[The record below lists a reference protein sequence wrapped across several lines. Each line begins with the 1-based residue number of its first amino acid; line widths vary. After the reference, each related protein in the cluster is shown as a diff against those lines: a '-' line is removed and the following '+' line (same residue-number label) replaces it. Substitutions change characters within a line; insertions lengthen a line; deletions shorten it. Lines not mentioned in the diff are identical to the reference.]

1 MEQKKNITLLWRKL
15 NSLEFGKDVVLVPYY
30 LGQALGYQVEIC
42 CGYSEEI
49 ATQISKRQK
58 KDLHFVRRPL
68 GYKPLQRIPI
78 YVKYLWQNA
87 SRINL
92 LMCFHW
98 RLETFV
104 NILLYKILNRD
115 GLIYVKLDTESG
127 KEWDLSRC
135 SFIGRTIRKIIYNSC
150 LSKVNVIS
158 CETSQ
163 PYNSLCHN
171 KYFGDQLRK
180 KLVLMPNAFDEAHL
194 NILRIKERM
203 YDEKENL
210 MITVGRLGTSQ
221 KNTEML
227 LKALEDVD
235 LKEWKF
241 CFIGPIENDFNSIIE
256 QFYKNYPSKRK
267 QIIFKGKIDNKKE
280 LWEWYNKAKIFVSTS
295 RRESYGLVLNEAK
308 RFRNYII
315 STRTGAAE
323 DLIEQEKYGYFI
335 EQEDNIGLSNI
346 LSQIVNKQINIDVYH
361 NYDSQKLSYQNMIE
375 VLLKFVFWL
384 KKK

>member
-194 NILRIKERM
+194 NL
-203 YDEKENL
+203 
-210 MITVGRLGTSQ
+210 S
-221 KNTEML
+221 
-227 LKALEDVD
+227 
-235 LKEWKF
+235 
-241 CFIGPIENDFNSIIE
+241 
-256 QFYKNYPSKRK
+256 
-267 QIIFKGKIDNKKE
+267 
-280 LWEWYNKAKIFVSTS
+280 
-295 RRESYGLVLNEAK
+295 
-308 RFRNYII
+308 
-315 STRTGAAE
+315 
-323 DLIEQEKYGYFI
+323 LIHI
-335 EQEDNIGLSNI
+335 
-346 LSQIVNKQINIDVYH
+346 
-361 NYDSQKLSYQNMIE
+361 
-375 VLLKFVFWL
+375 
-384 KKK
+384 

>member
-346 LSQIVNKQINIDVYH
+346 LSHIVNTQLNIDVYH

-375 VLLKFVFWL
+375 VLLKFL
-384 KKK
+384 RN

>member
-241 CFIGPIENDFNSIIE
+241 CFIGPIENDLNRIIE

-375 VLLKFVFWL
+375 VLLKFL
-384 KKK
+384 RN

>member
-171 KYFGDQLRK
+171 KYFGDQLKK

-375 VLLKFVFWL
+375 VLLKFL
-384 KKK
+384 RN

>member
-135 SFIGRTIRKIIYNSC
+135 SFIGRTILKIIYNSC

-375 VLLKFVFWL
+375 VLLKFL
-384 KKK
+384 RN

>member
-115 GLIYVKLDTESG
+115 GLIYVKLDTESD

-135 SFIGRTIRKIIYNSC
+135 SFITIRKIIYNSC

-375 VLLKFVFWL
+375 VLLKFL
-384 KKK
+384 RN